1 MFGYIALVIGI
12 LIISLLTL
20 GMSRAISTG
29 SLARNEAIG
38 IRTKATLSSD
48 DAWENGHKAAL
59 PFLSM
64 ATVTGAIG
72 AVFALLA
79 LPFFSS
85 AGEITDPGIF
95 SIPVVA
101 FTVQIVI
108 MLAACVKANQHA
120 KAAIS

>member
-48 DAWENGHKAAL
+48 DAWENGHKAAVRG
-59 PFLSM
+59 PSCDQR
-64 ATVTGAIG
+64 T
-72 AVFALLA
+72 AVSGSRLRR
-79 LPFFSS
+79 
-85 AGEITDPGIF
+85 
-95 SIPVVA
+95 
-101 FTVQIVI
+101 
-108 MLAACVKANQHA
+108 C
-120 KAAIS
+120 